1 MDGSPYLS
9 PPNGKVAMQISQVK
23 PGGSVCA
30 AKTSVADAKGA
41 DMVAVPPAQQH
52 REGWYEV
59 HGWKYSSLNSI
70 YIYYIYLFR

>member
-1 MDGSPYLS
+1 MS

-41 DMVAVPPAQQH
+41 DMVAVPPAQQP
-52 REGWYEV
+52 RIGGMKCMGENV
-59 HGWKYSSLNSI
+59 
-70 YIYYIYLFR
+70 